1 MKNSLVVIGGGTG
14 SFSILSGL
22 RNHPVELSSIVTMMD
37 SGGTPAC
44 FGTPMACCHPGDL
57 RRCLIALSDES
68 EILRELGIEV
78 IWRKGI
84 MAADSLVRHDPERTA
99 AALMDLSETLLKV

>member
-1 MKNSLVVIGGGTG
+1 MGKSLVVIGGGTG

-37 SGGTPAC
+37 SGGDSGVLP
-44 FGTPMACCHPGDL
+44 PGDL

-68 EILRELGIEV
+68 EILRDIFSYRFEEPPLAGHNLGN
-78 IWRKGI
+78 
-84 MAADSLVRHDPERTA
+84 LFFL
-99 AALMDLSETLLKV
+99 ALTKT